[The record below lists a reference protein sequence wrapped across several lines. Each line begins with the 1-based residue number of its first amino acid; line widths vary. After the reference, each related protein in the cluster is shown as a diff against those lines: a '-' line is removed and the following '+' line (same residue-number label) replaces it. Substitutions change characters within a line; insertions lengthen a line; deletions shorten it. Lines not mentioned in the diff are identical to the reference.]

1 MAYGEKPTLKKHC
14 VDVSKYSTD
23 VFGYFLSTLF
33 GLAIRNNQLASFY
46 FSNFVDFQTFKS
58 LDLQSSIST
67 SITPFGFNC
76 IVHDHDMWAIIDHVE
91 SCDVVEPFANL
102 DFSIEPDPTFFTSF
116 YNPYVVLTVKDFDS
130 LVHFE
135 SFHPKFK
142 VVLLLYI
149 LKIILLFHILI
160 LLMLVVVFL
169 VLICFLF

>member
-33 GLAIRNNQLASFY
+33 GLAISNNQLASFY

-58 LDLQSSIST
+58 LDLQPSIST

-102 DFSIEPDPTFFTSF
+102 DFSIELDPTFFTSF
-116 YNPYVVLTVKDFDS
+116 YNPYVVLTVEDFDS

-142 VVLLLYI
+142 VVPLLYI